1 MDTELQLEKI
11 VKDFENYKVAID
23 AHSIVAITDARGVI
37 THVNE
42 KFCKISQ
49 YSYKEL
55 VGTTHKIINSGFH
68 PRTFFSAMWKSITQG
83 EIWKGEIC
91 NRAKSGSLYWVDT
104 TIVPLRDNDGILQNF
119 ISIRTDITELKNSED
134 RLRYMA
140 LHDELTGLPNRRFMQ
155 EQMFHVIESGKEKG
169 THTALMML
177 DLDNFKNIND
187 TLGHDN
193 GDELLKLVAQ
203 RLLECVSDKD
213 SIVRLG
219 GDEFLIILSELSLDQ
234 VQAYKTVMQTAD
246 HVRARLNEYFILKAQ
261 KIHTSPSIGIF
272 IFKNMD
278 LPKNELLKY
287 ADMALYQA
295 KENGKNCICVFDPGM
310 ERNVLAKAALLRD
323 LRLALIR
330 DEFQLYYQILVDQDK
345 NVIGY
350 EALIRWVHPI
360 HGLILPGKFIEEVEK
375 TELIHDVGNKVLFM
389 ACQQLKKWSQNPKYS
404 NKSISVNISVEQFRK
419 SDFVRNVIHCIEEAG
434 VDPHL
439 LRLEL
444 TESMF
449 YTDMENSIAK
459 MNKLIQYGLRFSMDD
474 FGTGYSSLNYLK
486 MLPLDQL
493 KIDRSF
499 VENIVDSPRDTAIVR
514 TIIALAETLNLHVV
528 AEGVETEEQFL
539 LLKENGCNTF
549 QGYYFGRPQAIDV

>member
-1 MDTELQLEKI
+1 MDTQLQLEKI
-11 VKDFENYKVAID
+11 VKDLENYKVAID
-23 AHSIVAITDARGVI
+23 AHSIVAITDTRGVI

-49 YSYKEL
+49 YSFQEL
-55 VGTTHKIINSGFH
+55 VGSTHKIINSGYH
-68 PRTFFSAMWKSITQG
+68 PRTFFSNMWRSIAQG

-91 NRAKSGSLYWVDT
+91 NRAKNGSLYWVDT
-104 TIVPLRDNDGILQNF
+104 TIVPLKDNNAVLQNY
-119 ISIRTDITELKNSED
+119 ISIRTDITELKSSED

-155 EQMFHVIESGKEKG
+155 EQMVHVIESGKEQG

-193 GDELLKLVAQ
+193 GDELLKMVAT
-203 RLLECVSDKD
+203 RLLECVTSKD
-213 SIVRLG
+213 TIVRLG
-219 GDEFLIILSELSLDQ
+219 GDEFLIILPNLSENEE
-234 VQAYKTVMQTAD
+234 QAHLTVMEIAD
-246 HVRARLNEYFILKAQ
+246 RVRNRLNDYFILNAQ

-272 IFKNMD
+272 NFKNME

-295 KENGKNCICVFDPGM
+295 KENGKNCICVFNPIM
-310 ERNVLAKAALLRD
+310 EQSVLAKAALLTD
-323 LRLALIR
+323 LRLALLR

-345 NVIGY
+345 NILGY
-350 EALIRWVHPI
+350 EALVRWVHPI

-375 TELIHDVGNKVLFM
+375 TDLIHELGNKVLIM
-389 ACQQLKKWSQNPKYS
+389 ACRQLKEWSKDPNYAD
-404 NKSISVNISVEQFRK
+404 KSISVNISVEQFRK
-419 SDFVRNVIHCIEEAG
+419 ADFDQNVIRIIDEAG
-434 VDPHL
+434 IDPRL

-449 YTDMENSIAK
+449 YTDMQNSIEK
-459 MNKLIQYGLRFSMDD
+459 MKKLIQQGLRFSMDD

-499 VENIVDSPRDTAIVR
+499 VENIAGNPRDFAIVK
-514 TIIALAETLNLHVV
+514 TIIELALTLDLNVV

-549 QGYYFGRPQAIDV
+549 QGYYFGRPQAIDI